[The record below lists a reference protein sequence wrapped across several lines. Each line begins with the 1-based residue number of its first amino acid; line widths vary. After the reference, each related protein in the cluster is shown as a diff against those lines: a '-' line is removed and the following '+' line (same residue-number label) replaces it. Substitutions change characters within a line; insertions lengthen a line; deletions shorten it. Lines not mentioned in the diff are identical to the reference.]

1 MHWCV
6 KSKFS
11 LSRQQNIFPPRNPLP
26 RPSLLPAHPRLVL
39 SAHVVITGRECTCPY
54 HYPHSWCLYIF
65 YYVCMHTSVCVCLY
79 RCTEVQ
85 LSGVRTSVIFRHNYI
100 FSILYTCFGCIS
112 VEDKADRGNLSVR
125 VYMRHLGGV
134 GEDDRLSPDWRCS
147 LHP

>member
-39 SAHVVITGRECTCPY
+39 SAHVVITGRECSCPY

-65 YYVCMHTSVCVCLY
+65 YYVCMLECVCVSLQVY
-79 RCTEVQ
+79 WSTAVGMYERV
-85 LSGVRTSVIFRHNYI
+85 LFSDIII
-100 FSILYTCFGCIS
+100 FSVFCIPVS
-112 VEDKADRGNLSVR
+112 D
-125 VYMRHLGGV
+125 VYLWKIKLTEEIFHSQGV
-134 GEDDRLSPDWRCS
+134 HAAPGRSWRRSFVTRLTV
-147 LHP
+147 